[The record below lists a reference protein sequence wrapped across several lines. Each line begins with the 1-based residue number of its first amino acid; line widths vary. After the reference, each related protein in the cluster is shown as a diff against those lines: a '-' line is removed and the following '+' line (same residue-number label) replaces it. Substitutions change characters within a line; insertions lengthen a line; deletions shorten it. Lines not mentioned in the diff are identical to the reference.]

1 MQDLDVEISKA
12 FYELESESQQNI
24 ELAQKISKQHV
35 LGSFKDFIEAR
46 VKSLELHVK
55 NLRAKRK

>member
-12 FYELESESQQNI
+12 FYELEAESQQNI
-24 ELAQKISKQHV
+24 ELAQKIAKQHV
-35 LGSFKDFIEAR
+35 LCSFKDFIEAR